1 MGLFDLFKKWPDPQ
15 KQYDHEIL
23 GPMTW
28 SADDESWEGEYG
40 GVKFHIAYDC
50 EATPTAES
58 LAYAREMLAD
68 PGVFDRSLE
77 GARPA
82 AIIESPELTDEIG
95 GLRVAL
101 IRFCVRNKKKFRLI
115 MVDLSGGRDER
126 SWFMEFKDKECAGI
140 SF

>member
-15 KQYDHEIL
+15 PQYDDEIL

-28 SADDESWEGEYG
+28 SDDDESWMGESR
-40 GVKFHIAYDC
+40 GVKYQIAYDC
-50 EATPTAES
+50 EATPTSES

-68 PGVFDRSLE
+68 LGVFDRSLE
-77 GARPA
+77 QARA
-82 AIIESPELTDEIG
+82 AAALESPDMADEIA
-95 GLRVAL
+95 GLRIDVV
-101 IRFCVRNKKKFRLI
+101 RFCVRNRKRFRMI
-115 MVDLSGGRDER
+115 TVDLAGGRQER